1 MGIVVQGLIDSEMS
15 GVIFSR
21 NPVTHDDR
29 ELLISASYGLGEAV
43 VSGSVTPDTFIVHK
57 SSFEIQKEIGAK
69 EIYMESAAE
78 GIAEK
83 ETSEDMRSRFCL
95 TDEQVIELAEITK
108 KPRTC
113 TDILSI

>member
-1 MGIVVQGLIDSEMS
+1 
-15 GVIFSR
+15 VIFSR

-43 VSGSVTPDTFIVHK
+43 VSGSVTPDTFIVKK

-95 TDEQVIELAEITK
+95 TDEQV
-108 KPRTC
+108 
-113 TDILSI
+113 

>member
-43 VSGSVTPDTFIVHK
+43 VSGSVTPDTFIVNK

-108 KPRTC
+108 KPKTC
-113 TDILSI
+113 TDILLI

>member
-1 MGIVVQGLIDSEMS
+1 MS

-69 EIYMESAAE
+69 KSTWSLRQKELLKRKRVKTCAAVF
-78 GIAEK
+78 ALQMNK
-83 ETSEDMRSRFCL
+83 
-95 TDEQVIELAEITK
+95 
-108 KPRTC
+108 
-113 TDILSI
+113 